1 MPQACLLA
9 IIAGYADAVG
19 FLKYDTFAGLM
30 TGNTIF
36 LGIAVSNGKFG
47 AAFFQFFI
55 IAVFTAG
62 VILAR
67 VFLRVL
73 GRPWI
78 PMSLVSV
85 LLIVCGFLR
94 RDIAAPVLA
103 LAMGIQNSAA
113 NRFNG
118 IALNTVFI
126 TGNLQKLGEGLLHW
140 AWPPKERDGKA
151 EGVAIFA
158 LVWLGYAIGAGLG
171 AASYK
176 HMVYPLLLPAAAL
189 PFVALMIGT
198 FPSPWRRAL
207 QKIGVG

>member
-103 LAMGIQNSAA
+103 LAMGVQKFGSQSFQRHCAEHGLYHRQSAEA
-113 NRFNG
+113 WRG
-118 IALNTVFI
+118 PPAL
-126 TGNLQKLGEGLLHW
+126 GM
-140 AWPPKERDGKA
+140 
-151 EGVAIFA
+151 
-158 LVWLGYAIGAGLG
+158 
-171 AASYK
+171 ASK
-176 HMVYPLLLPAAAL
+176 RA
-189 PFVALMIGT
+189 
-198 FPSPWRRAL
+198 RRES
-207 QKIGVG
+207 